1 MTELI
6 FYSFNKID
14 QELLFYHLHLKDLKE
29 RLKWIM

>member
-1 MTELI
+1 MTDLI

-14 QELLFYHLHLKDLKE
+14 QESLFYRLHLKDLKE